1 MEFLILRWSTD
12 SCTFIGAWG
21 NFGQTLEDIV
31 ALTGLPTFLE
41 VNTINLFE
49 NHKEVTLDDAG
60 EKKLE
65 ALNKALS
72 DFKVFQ

>member
-1 MEFLILRWSTD
+1 M
-12 SCTFIGAWG
+12 
-21 NFGQTLEDIV
+21 